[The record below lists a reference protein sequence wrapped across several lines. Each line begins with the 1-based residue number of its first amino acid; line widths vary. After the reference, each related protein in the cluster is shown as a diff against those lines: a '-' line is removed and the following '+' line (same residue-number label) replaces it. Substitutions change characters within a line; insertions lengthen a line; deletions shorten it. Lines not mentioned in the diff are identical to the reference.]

1 MREADGSHLL
11 RLGYQDRANF
21 LPLLYPI
28 KAGWA
33 MPESPWKLE
42 VANDTPQRLLD
53 GLLGGDFDAAFISP
67 AALTQHSR
75 QLAPLRGWG
84 LAVEG
89 ATETGMILAPQR
101 LDLVD
106 GKSISLS
113 EEAQGS
119 TAAYLM
125 RTLLIPYY
133 GISLTIRP
141 ATDTERATE
150 DARLLYGDNAALEAK
165 KQPEGAVAED
175 LGKAWF
181 ILSGLP
187 MVWEMLAAPRDL
199 EERKPGAGESLHAL
213 ITRSQRAAQ
222 EQQSTILDEATARL
236 DLKKERVKEL
246 FARQKYT
253 LSERE
258 QKGLAYFLDQ
268 AARAGVLPR

>member
-1 MREADGSHLL
+1 MQEAAHSHLL

-21 LPLLYPI
+21 LPLLYPL

-33 MPESPWKLE
+33 LPESPWKLE
-42 VANDTPQRLLD
+42 VANDAPQGLLA
-53 GLLGGDFDAAFISP
+53 GLLGGDLDAAFISP

-75 QLAPLRGWG
+75 QIAPLRAWG
-84 LAVEG
+84 MAVEG
-89 ATETGMILAPQR
+89 ATETALILAPQR

-106 GKSISLS
+106 GRSVSVS

-125 RTLLIPYY
+125 RTLLMPYY
-133 GISLTIRP
+133 GISLTIR
-141 ATDTERATE
+141 AAGDVEGTAE
-150 DARLLYGDNAALEAK
+150 DARLLYGDSAALEAK
-165 KQPEGAVAED
+165 NQPEGAVAED

-187 MVWEMLAAPRDL
+187 MVWEMLAVPRDL
-199 EERKPGAGESLHAL
+199 EERKPGAGEALHAL
-213 ITRSQRAAQ
+213 VTRSQRAAQ
-222 EQQSTILDEATARL
+222 EQHSTILDEAAARL
-236 DLKKERVKEL
+236 GLKKDRVKEL
-246 FARQKYT
+246 FARQRYT
-253 LSERE
+253 LGEKE

>member
-1 MREADGSHLL
+1 MQEAAHSHLL

-28 KAGWA
+28 GAGWA
-33 MPESPWKLE
+33 LPESPWKLE
-42 VANDTPQRLLD
+42 VANDTPQRLLA
-53 GLLGGDFDAAFISP
+53 GLLGGDLDAAFISP

-75 QLAPLRGWG
+75 QIAPLRGQ
-84 LAVEG
+84 AVEG
-89 ATETGMILAPQR
+89 ATETALILAPQR

-106 GKSISLS
+106 GRSISVS
-113 EEAQGS
+113 DEAQGS

-125 RTLLIPYY
+125 RTLLTPYY
-133 GISLTIRP
+133 GISLTIR
-141 ATDTERATE
+141 AAGDAEWTAE
-150 DARLLYGDNAALEAK
+150 DARLLYGDSAALEAK

-187 MVWEMLAAPRDL
+187 MVWEMLAVPRDL
-199 EERKPGAGESLHAL
+199 DERKPGAGEALHAL

-222 EQQSTILDEATARL
+222 EQQSTILDEAASRL
-236 DLKKERVKEL
+236 GLKKDRVKEL
-246 FARQKYT
+246 FARQRYT
-253 LSERE
+253 LGEKE

-268 AARAGVLPR
+268 AARSGVLPR

>member
-1 MREADGSHLL
+1 MQEVDGSYLL

-21 LPLLYPI
+21 LPLLYPL

-33 MPESPWKLE
+33 LPESPWKLE
-42 VANDTPQRLLD
+42 IANDTPQSLLE
-53 GLLGGDFDAAFISP
+53 GLLGGDLDAAFISP
-67 AALTQHSR
+67 VALTQHSR
-75 QLAPLRGWG
+75 QIAPLRGWG

-106 GKSISLS
+106 GRSITVF

-125 RTLLIPYY
+125 RTLLTPYY
-133 GISLTIRP
+133 GISLTIR
-141 ATDTERATE
+141 AAGDAEETAE
-150 DARLLYGDNAALEAK
+150 DARLLYGDSAALEGA

-199 EERKPGAGESLHAL
+199 DGRKPGASEALHAL
-213 ITRSQRAAQ
+213 IARSQRAAQ
-222 EQQSTILDEATARL
+222 EQQSTILDEAATRL
-236 DLKKERVKEL
+236 GLKKETVKGL

-253 LSERE
+253 LGEKE